1 MSGLEELLAMIPIDQ
16 VATRIGV
23 DPAQA
28 DALVKRAL
36 PTLVAG
42 MQANAQDAG
51 GATSLVEALGQHDPA
66 LVEGGIDLDQVDEG
80 DGEKI
85 LGHVFGANQGS
96 VIQQLGALG
105 GGDEGIMAKLLPLL
119 APVVMSWL
127 AKDLLGGELGGD
139 DSPLA
144 ALRLGALGGGGS
156 GSGSGGL
163 SDVLG
168 GLLAGELDGDSELD
182 QVLGGLLGGGTR

>member
-1 MSGLEELLAMIPIDQ
+1 MSGLEDLVALIPIDQ
-16 VATRIGV
+16 VANRLGV

-51 GATSLVEALGQHDPA
+51 GASSLAEALGQHDPS
-66 LVEGGIDLDQVDEG
+66 LVDGGVDLDQVDEG
-80 DGEKI
+80 DGQKI

-105 GGDEGIMAKLLPLL
+105 GGADEGIMAKLLPLL

-127 AKDLLGGELGGD
+127 AKDLLGGD
-139 DSPLA
+139 DSPLGD
-144 ALRLGALGGGGS
+144 LGLGDLGGLGG

-168 GLLAGELDGDSELD
+168 GLLANELDGGSELD